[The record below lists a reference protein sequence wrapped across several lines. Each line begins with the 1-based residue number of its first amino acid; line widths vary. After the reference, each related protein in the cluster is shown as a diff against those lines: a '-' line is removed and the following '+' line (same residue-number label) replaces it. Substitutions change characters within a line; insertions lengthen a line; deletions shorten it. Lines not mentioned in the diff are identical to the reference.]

1 MQKVEYQNNVDS
13 KIKKIY
19 TKKHHDTIEDL
30 EKLLEKGV
38 PNLTMSEIASRLKIS
53 LRTLYEIAPSKDQL
67 ILMTMD
73 KILIKLG
80 KFALD
85 SVSEIQSPI
94 EKLEQYLFIVNQAV
108 GPKFNTFLKDIEKIN
123 GSQKMADYHESF
135 ISNYTQ
141 KLLNDAISLQEAGAF
156 SILMECVP
164 AKIASVI
171 NEKLD
176 VPTISY
182 GSGPSLDAQGLV
194 GADILGLFDLF
205 QPKFSKRY
213 SEIGLEIKKA
223 FRRYHDEVI
232 SQKFPYTDNQYN
244 VPEIVLKNFLSW
256 IKNN

>member
-19 TKKHHDTIEDL
+19 RKKHHDTIEDL

-141 KLLNDAISLQEAGAF
+141 KLLNDAIKMHEIKNIDTKAF
-156 SILMECVP
+156 SILLGGIGREFL
-164 AKIASVI
+164 K
-171 NEKLD
+171 EKNRYL
-176 VPTISY
+176 IST
-182 GSGPSLDAQGLV
+182 SPEESANSITSI
-194 GADILGLFDLF
+194 ILNG
-205 QPKFSKRY
+205 
-213 SEIGLEIKKA
+213 IK
-223 FRRYHDEVI
+223 
-232 SQKFPYTDNQYN
+232 
-244 VPEIVLKNFLSW
+244 LKD
-256 IKNN
+256 

>member
-1 MQKVEYQNNVDS
+1 MQKVEYQNNVDI

-141 KLLNDAISLQEAGAF
+141 KLLNDAIKMHEIKNIDTKAF
-156 SILMECVP
+156 SILLGGIGREFL
-164 AKIASVI
+164 K
-171 NEKLD
+171 EKNRYL
-176 VPTISY
+176 IST
-182 GSGPSLDAQGLV
+182 SPEESANSITSI
-194 GADILGLFDLF
+194 ILNG
-205 QPKFSKRY
+205 
-213 SEIGLEIKKA
+213 IK
-223 FRRYHDEVI
+223 
-232 SQKFPYTDNQYN
+232 
-244 VPEIVLKNFLSW
+244 LKD
-256 IKNN
+256 